1 MRWDIDQLY
10 RRALAFCNLPAV
22 AAAALWRRCLPGTTV
37 VAIAGSMGK
46 STAANCL
53 FQILSAR
60 FSTITNGDSNGRFAL
75 TWTLLRLRRRH
86 RFAVME
92 VGIIKKGR
100 MWRSAWMIKPN
111 VVVMTGVA
119 RRHMASF
126 QDLDTVLNEKAKI
139 MRYLKPQGL
148 AVLNGD
154 DLRVA
159 SLADRLPCHVVWFGG
174 SPKFDIWAEEVR
186 GIWPERMKMRVH
198 AGHESYDLQ
207 TRLVGTHWAP
217 SVLAAIATAIG
228 LGVTAGQAVEALQG
242 VEPFQ
247 ARLEPRALPNGA
259 MLLRDEY
266 NGGLPT
272 YRVALGI
279 LREARVRRRVAVI
292 GQATEAE
299 GGPSEASRILGELVA
314 ASCDTALL
322 IGKQALA
329 TRAAALTAGM
339 PPDRLH
345 TAADVTEGAAWLGQ
359 NTGEGDLVL
368 LKGEWMDHL
377 SRIFHAQI
385 GKIACW
391 KTHCSVP
398 YLCDKCSELG
408 LKVGPVGSGVVA
420 NRG

>member
-1 MRWDIDQLY
+1 MRWDFYQAY
-10 RRALAFCNLPAV
+10 RRALAVCNLPAV
-22 AAAALWRRCLPGTTV
+22 AAAALWRRCLSGTTV
-37 VAIAGSMGK
+37 VAIVGSMGK
-46 STAANCL
+46 STAAKCL
-53 FQILSAR
+53 SQILSPR

-75 TWTLLRLRRRH
+75 TWTLLHLRRRH

-100 MWRSAWMIKPN
+100 MWRSALMIKPN

-126 QDLDTVLNEKAKI
+126 KDLDTVLSEKAQI
-139 MRYLKPQGL
+139 MRYLKPQDL
-148 AVLNGD
+148 AVLNAD
-154 DLRVA
+154 DARVA
-159 SLADRLPCHVVWFGG
+159 SLADNVPCRVIRFGL
-174 SPKFDIWAEEVR
+174 SSECDIWGEEVS
-186 GIWPERMKMRVH
+186 GVWPERMKMRVH
-198 AGHESYDLQ
+198 AGHESYELR

-228 LGVTAGQAVEALQG
+228 LGVTARQAVEALQG

-247 ARLEPRALPNGA
+247 ARLEPCELPNGA

-279 LREARVRRRVAVI
+279 LREAQARRRVAVI
-292 GQATEAE
+292 GRATEAA
-299 GGPSEASRILGELVA
+299 GGRSEATRTLGELVA

-322 IGKQALA
+322 VGEQALEV
-329 TRAAALTAGM
+329 RAAALNAGM
-339 PPDRLH
+339 PPNRIH
-345 TAADVTEGAAWLGQ
+345 TAADVTESAEWLGE

-385 GKIACW
+385 GSIACRR
-391 KTHCSVP
+391 TRCSVP
-398 YLCDKCSELG
+398 YLCDRCSKLG
-408 LKVGPVGSGVVA
+408 LKVDPVLSGSA
-420 NRG
+420 NRD